1 LAAIRWAAGNEARVI
16 LGPEIILRLHL
27 VIPALL
33 LLSCALASPIAPAA
47 TSKSPFWFIG
57 WGDREMLVSKVPD
70 GEQFRISHRGS
81 TGFTPVSALRRSAQ
95 VRATEFCEGKGRAM
109 TPISEQTSSHPHILG
124 NFPRIEIIFVCT
136 EKPLTANAVPAA
148 EDPYKRLI
156 RLKELLDA
164 GAISQEEFDQ
174 EKREVLER

>member
-1 LAAIRWAAGNEARVI
+1 MHVL
-16 LGPEIILRLHL
+16 
-27 VIPALL
+27 IPALL
-33 LLSCALASPIAPAA
+33 LLGCAIASPITPAA
-47 TSKSPFWFIG
+47 TSKSPFWFFG
-57 WGDREMLVSKVPD
+57 WGDPQMLVSNVPD

-95 VRATEFCEGKGRAM
+95 ARATEFCEGKGRAM

-124 NFPRIEIIFVCT
+124 NFPRIEIVFVCT
-136 EKPLTANAVPAA
+136 EKPLTANAPPA
-148 EDPYKRLI
+148 EDSYKRLI